1 MDAINAKR
9 EQLHAIV
16 DLSFFYHLVYFR
28 LQSRRISPIYR
39 KVNGVQDNLSYHY
52 YLSHI
57 VEDIIRS
64 VKDRAHNIGVASLSD
79 VTVSIAFDKKSARK
93 LEDANYKAKRRHT
106 LSEFD
111 HWNQRRLAD
120 YFRDLGYGSYVKEGL
135 EADDLIHTLS
145 KESRGK
151 FKHTFIYTGDK
162 DMLIN
167 VDDRTSVV
175 YDNQWG
181 GKTLVTPMNF
191 EAFCLKKF
199 KCLMPYNSIL
209 LYLSTVGDGSDGI
222 TGVENFW
229 GVSFSQFIE
238 RLSLDEV
245 DFKRLS
251 DKEAVRE
258 VLERYFSG
266 DALKQGLNSLD
277 LAAYRDS
284 ELSLE
289 VKPTTA
295 SERERGYAWY
305 GIKYR

>member
-28 LQSRRISPIYR
+28 LQSRRISTIYR
-39 KVNGVQDNLSYHY
+39 EVNGVQENLSYHY

-57 VEDIIRS
+57 IEGIIRS
-64 VKDRAHNIGVASLSD
+64 VKDRAYNMGVANLSD
-79 VTVSIAFDKKSARK
+79 VTVSIAFDKKSERK
-93 LEDANYKAKRRHT
+93 IEDASYKAKRRHT

-111 HWNQRRLAD
+111 HWNQTRLAD

-145 KESRGK
+145 KKSRGL

-175 YDNQWG
+175 YDNQRNE
-181 GKTLVTPMNF
+181 KTLVTIRNF
-191 EAFCLKKF
+191 EAFCSKKF
-199 KCLMPYNSIL
+199 KCLMPYNAIL
-209 LYLSTVGDGSDGI
+209 LYLSTVGDRSDGI
-222 TGVENFW
+222 NGVDNFW
-229 GVSFSQFIE
+229 NVSFSQFIE
-238 RLSLDEV
+238 RLAFDGV
-245 DFKRLS
+245 NFNRLS
-251 DKEAVRE
+251 DKNVVRDI
-258 VLERYFSG
+258 LEQYFSG
-266 DALKQGLNSLD
+266 DALKQGISSLE